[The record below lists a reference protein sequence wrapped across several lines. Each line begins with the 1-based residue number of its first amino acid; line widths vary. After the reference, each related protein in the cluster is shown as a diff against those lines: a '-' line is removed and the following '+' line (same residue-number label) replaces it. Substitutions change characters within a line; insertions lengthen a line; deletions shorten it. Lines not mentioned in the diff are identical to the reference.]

1 MKENRERGFDE
12 RRLYRRRRRIRNQ
25 IIAYITVII
34 FFAAVVVGAIF
45 GIRKLMGILAER
57 RQAKEVE
64 RQLEEAAA
72 QAEQE
77 NVVVEPP
84 APIEEAPA
92 EDVDWL
98 EEIVETAI
106 APMPLEDRVAG
117 LFIVTPEDI
126 TGVGT
131 AITAGEGTQ
140 EALNKYAVGGLVYFS
155 QNIKDKE
162 QLTEMLSKTAMMS
175 KYPIFLAVD
184 EEGGEVRRVGSSSIE
199 VTEVGDM
206 ADIGASGDTMAAYN
220 AGAEIA
226 SYLYEL
232 GFNLD
237 FAPVADVV
245 ADASASSIGK
255 RSFGG
260 EPGAV
265 GDMVAAAVGG
275 FQDTGI
281 SSCLKHFPGIG
292 AAAEDTHEGMAAL
305 EKSLDDLRASEFIPF
320 RSGIDAGAH
329 MIMVGH
335 VSIPGVIGDNTPC
348 SLSEEVVTNWLRGE
362 LGYNGII
369 ITDAMNM
376 SAITEYYSAD
386 EAAVMALKA
395 GADMILMPENFEMA
409 YEGVLTA
416 VKDGVISEERINES
430 LKRIYRIKYR
440 NRVDQDGNVVDNISG
455 EQQGTEGGEEIPDN
469 PEGASDGQTEGEEAP
484 DSPEEGQ
491 TE

>member
-1 MKENRERGFDE
+1 MKENRERKFDE

-25 IIAYITVII
+25 IIAYITVVI
-34 FFAAVVVGAIF
+34 FFAAIVVGAVF

-77 NVVVEPP
+77 NAVVEPP
-84 APIEEAPA
+84 APIEEAPV

-117 LFIVTPEDI
+117 LFIVMPEDI

-162 QLTEMLSKTAMMS
+162 QIKEMLSKTTMMS

-184 EEGGEVRRVGSSSIE
+184 EEGGSVRRVGSSGIE

-220 AGAEIA
+220 ASAEIS

-245 ADASASSIGK
+245 ADASSSAMGR
-255 RSFGG
+255 RSFGAD
-260 EPGAV
+260 PGAV
-265 GDMVAAAVGG
+265 GDMVSAAVGG

-292 AAAEDTHEGMAAL
+292 AATEDTHEGMVTL
-305 EKSLDDLRASEFIPF
+305 EKTLDDLRASEFIPF

-329 MIMVGH
+329 MVMVSH
-335 VSIPGVIGDNTPC
+335 ASIPGVIGDNTPC

-386 EAAVMALKA
+386 QAAVMALKA
-395 GADMILMPENFEMA
+395 GADMILMPENFETA
-409 YEGVLTA
+409 YEGVLAA
-416 VKDGVISEERINES
+416 VREGTISEERINES
-430 LKRIYRIKYR
+430 LKRIYRVKYR
-440 NRVDQDGNVVDNISG
+440 DRVDQDGNVVDNMPTG
-455 EQQGTEGGEEIPDN
+455 QQPEEGGENGEGTPDSQ
-469 PEGASDGQTEGEEAP
+469 EEVEQTE
-484 DSPEEGQ
+484 
-491 TE
+491 